1 MPLPATFAEL
11 QQGGGVMLYL
21 QRHRARAEYSL
32 AKIRDAGF
40 REISL
45 YEGADGTTSDVRR
58 AAEAEGWSFR
68 SEIRP
73 TEVGC
78 ALSMLRLWKR
88 VVDQSL
94 PYLLIFEDDVLPH
107 PDLRALGPSYWRETP
122 RELDFLF
129 LGNEMGEAAYAT
141 DDAVIAAP
149 SLTTH
154 AYVVTVEGARRA
166 LALLSILRAHAG
178 HRIDII
184 DEEINRW
191 MCHGLIRWVCWN
203 GTRGGNPFPT
213 SIGPSPHSGA
223 PQDIAVAGR
232 DTGLFYQNQ
241 TLGSTIRQPDLVWRA
256 DDDPPGAA
264 E

>member
-21 QRHRARAEYSL
+21 ERHRARAEYSL

-40 REISL
+40 CEITL
-45 YEGADGTTSDVRR
+45 YEGADGTTLDVRG
-58 AAEAEGWSFR
+58 AAEAEGWRFR
-68 SEIRP
+68 REIRA

-88 VVDQSL
+88 VVDEAL

-107 PDLRALGPSYWRETP
+107 PELRALGPSYWRETP

-129 LGNEMGEAAYAT
+129 LGNEMGEAAHASAE
-141 DDAVIAAP
+141 AVIAAP

-184 DEEINRW
+184 DVELNRW
-191 MCHGLIRWVCWN
+191 MLHGLIRWACWN
-203 GTRGGNPFPT
+203 GTRGAAPFPT
-213 SIGPSPHSGA
+213 SSGPSPHSLR
-223 PQDIAVAGR
+223 PHDIAVAGR
-232 DTGLFYQNQ
+232 DTGLFYQNHA
-241 TLGSTIRQPDLVWRA
+241 LGSTIREPDLVWRA
-256 DDDPPGAA
+256 NDPADAA